1 MLYQREPSE
10 QRIALLQQFLHHRDI
25 RAAEHQLDIF
35 GQPVDDR
42 LHIGIDLVF
51 LFGLLEVGVFV
62 NDEQYLFVQCFQVIH
77 HLEERAES
85 DIGQS
90 KPLRNTL
97 VDQLHI
103 ALKGACYAHMVDDD
117 TFKALCSFAQQRG
130 FSNSALSVDQHR
142 RFAFP

>member
-25 RAAEHQLDIF
+25 RTAEYQFDIF

-42 LHIGIDLVF
+42 LHIGIDLVL
-51 LFGLLEVGVFV
+51 LFGPPQVGVFV
-62 NDEQYLFVQCFQVIH
+62 DDEQNLFVKRFQVVH

-85 DIGQS
+85 DIGQT
-90 KPLRNTL
+90 KPLRNAP

-117 TFKALCSFAQQRG
+117 TLKALCSFAQKRG
-130 FSNSALSVDQHR
+130 FSDSALAVDQHR